1 MQMIQ
6 QSFRATKSLRD
17 VGRELPPA
25 GEPLLARVGLLRFGR
40 DAGVDG
46 GNPPIHPCG
55 EECRSHLSHT
65 TPLEGALGLDSAVEL
80 VREIK
85 RCFHGKVCYRIYA
98 LVQPVRV
105 VFRAEFA
112 RRQCYHP
119 HSGDD
124 DRLSLGPLM
133 LRPPRSTV
141 TVYRDPGSP
150 ADRSVIVP
158 FWSVRYQGTPCRLY
172 IAFA

>member
-1 MQMIQ
+1 M
-6 QSFRATKSLRD
+6 
-17 VGRELPPA
+17 
-25 GEPLLARVGLLRFGR
+25 
-40 DAGVDG
+40 
-46 GNPPIHPCG
+46 
-55 EECRSHLSHT
+55 
-65 TPLEGALGLDSAVEL
+65 
-80 VREIK
+80 
-85 RCFHGKVCYRIYA
+85 GKYVTVFTA

-105 VFRAEFA
+105 VFRAEFT

-124 DRLSLGPLM
+124 DCLSLGPLM
-133 LRPPRSTV
+133 LRLPRSTV